1 MNASGRWSE
10 QEKDLALRLLGQG
23 FPAREIS
30 RMTGR
35 TETAVRL
42 KLLALGYSSSR
53 RDPGGE
59 RDVESDSELRDIPLE
74 EFSAEPEGCEDELQL
89 LAARKLEVEE
99 LRRSERLRLNGAKE
113 QILEQRIIEAFQ
125 EQLRDFPPSLSILPP
140 PPPPA
145 DPGTALTAVLVVSDA
160 HIGQVV
166 DPDEVEGLGN
176 YNPAVA
182 VARIRLLEE
191 KASAILR
198 AKPSLNRLLVLFGG
212 DLVHGNL
219 GHSLEEEVSP
229 IAAQV
234 DLALNVFF
242 QFLTGLSQVVPQ
254 IEIHGVVGNHG
265 RWPGSRKMP
274 SSARYSNL
282 DGIFYGALASALR
295 FSKIPNI
302 TFEERLSSRRLI
314 DVGSTTI
321 QLQHGDEVRGGG
333 FCTGGM
339 NREVTN
345 SSLRNLQAGR
355 RAPTYF
361 VMGDK
366 HSSASLPYGRGAFV
380 VNGSFVGADPFGLN
394 FVPSPP
400 SQTLFFLH
408 PEDGKTETHEIR
420 LDAARAG
427 NPLPYELKPSLQ
439 KLVQKYL

>member
-1 MNASGRWSE
+1 MSGSGRWTS
-10 QEKDLALRLLGQG
+10 QETDLALRLLGQG

-42 KLLALGYSSSR
+42 KLLALGYSSSQ
-53 RDPGGE
+53 RDPGAEELEADCG
-59 RDVESDSELRDIPLE
+59 LRDIALE
-74 EFSAEPEGCEDELQL
+74 DLEQLREAPDDLRL

-99 LRRSERLRLNGAKE
+99 LRRSERMRVSGAKE
-113 QILEQRIIEAFQ
+113 QILEQRIVDAFT
-125 EQLRDFPPSLSILPP
+125 EQMRDFRPPASVAP

-145 DPGTALTAVLVVSDA
+145 DPGESLTAVLVVSDA
-160 HIGQVV
+160 HIGQIV
-166 DPDEVEGLGN
+166 DPDEVEGLGG

-182 VARIRLLEE
+182 LARIRLLEE
-191 KASAILR
+191 RTVGILR
-198 AKPSLNRLLVLFGG
+198 SKPSLERLLVLFGG
-212 DLVHGNL
+212 DIVHGNL

-242 QFLTGLSQVVPQ
+242 QFLVGLSQVVPQ
-254 IEIHGVVGNHG
+254 VEVHGVVGNHG

-274 SSARYSNL
+274 SSVRYSNL

-295 FSKIPNI
+295 FSKIPSI
-302 TFEERLSSRRLI
+302 SFEERLSSRRLI
-314 DVGSTTI
+314 EVGETTI

-345 SSLRNLQAGR
+345 SSLRNLQVGR

-366 HSSASLPYGRGAFV
+366 HSSASLPYGRGAFI

-408 PEDGKTETHEIR
+408 PEEGKTETHEIR
-420 LDAARAG
+420 LDAARVA
-427 NPLPYELKPSLQ
+427 NPLPYELKPSLL
-439 KLVQKYL
+439 KLIEKFL

>member
-1 MNASGRWSE
+1 MSGSGRWTS
-10 QEKDLALRLLGQG
+10 QETDLALRLLGQG

-42 KLLALGYSSSR
+42 KLLALGYSSSQ
-53 RDPGGE
+53 RDLGDGEEPGTEG
-59 RDVESDSELRDIPLE
+59 ELRDVPLGD
-74 EFSAEPEGCEDELQL
+74 FPQPGAAGGDLQL

-99 LRRSERLRLNGAKE
+99 LRRSERMRVNGAKD
-113 QILEQRIIEAFQ
+113 QILEQRIVEAFT
-125 EQLRDFPPSLSILPP
+125 EQLRDFRPPASISPP

-145 DPGTALTAVLVVSDA
+145 DPGTSLTGVLVVSDA

-166 DPDEVEGLGN
+166 DPDEIEHLGG

-182 VARIRLLEE
+182 LARIRLLEE
-191 KASAILR
+191 RAAGILR
-198 AKPSLNRLLVLFGG
+198 GKPALERLLVLFGG
-212 DLVHGNL
+212 DIVHGNL

-242 QFLTGLSQVVPQ
+242 QFLTGLALVVPQ
-254 IEIHGVVGNHG
+254 IEVHGVVGNHG

-274 SSARYSNL
+274 SSVRYSNL
-282 DGIFYGALASALR
+282 DGIFYGSLASALR

-302 TFEERLSSRRLI
+302 SFEERLSSRRLI
-314 DVGSTTI
+314 EVGGTTI

-333 FCTGGM
+333 FCSGGM

-345 SSLRNLQAGR
+345 SALRNQQVGR

-366 HSSASLPYGRGAFV
+366 HSSASLPYGRGAFI

-408 PEDGKTETHEIR
+408 PEEGKTETHEIR
-420 LDAARAG
+420 LDAARVA
-427 NPLPYELKPSLQ
+427 NPLPYALKPSLH
-439 KLVQKYL
+439 KLIEKYL